1 MKFGVGARGTSLASS
16 AHSGGL
22 ANSTS
27 TANFLKNST
36 LTNSGVASGQTFGGH
51 SGAFGGPQLTSSN
64 HEEKMQALIGSFQ
77 TYDEGMDED
86 DARPSTLHI
95 PEDVYEPRH
104 SDKLS
109 TIQLQIDGGD
119 TAPINATPEQ
129 EGTLASNKSSKGHE
143 PNQAPK

>member
-1 MKFGVGARGTSLASS
+1 
-16 AHSGGL
+16 
-22 ANSTS
+22 
-27 TANFLKNST
+27 
-36 LTNSGVASGQTFGGH
+36 
-51 SGAFGGPQLTSSN
+51 
-64 HEEKMQALIGSFQ
+64 MQALIGSFQ